1 MLVKHFSNVDLR
13 RQWDVGGPRIAECR
27 MSSFQ
32 STEIQRKKPVLI
44 LLTGSHCNFQTILVI
59 VILNDLPWINSNA
72 RFTTVPLKPLSDK
85 KWGKYCRFLDME
97 VFNYDLFSCSRN
109 AHGWK
114 KYLICTWSNKA
125 FEDAVVNR
133 ALLSLHDGSLEIVP
147 FIYCQC
153 LLV

>member
-59 VILNDLPWINSNA
+59 VILSDLPWINSNA

-97 VFNYDLFSCSRN
+97 VFNYDLFSCIEMRTAEKN
-109 AHGWK
+109 TLFVPDQTKVLRMPLWIGHY
-114 KYLICTWSNKA
+114 YLCMMGHLKSSLLYI
-125 FEDAVVNR
+125 VN
-133 ALLSLHDGSLEIVP
+133 V
-147 FIYCQC
+147 C
-153 LLV
+153 